1 MKRRTIARVIA
12 VILLSYA
19 CAFLLVDGHKSD
31 MAQYR
36 SLSHEAL
43 LANLGESHDADFNS
57 SFGESLLVIGL
68 VVLLVEGSAAL
79 FELAINRIAPP
90 HPAGTSEPVA
100 DASGT
105 RFH

>member
-19 CAFLLVDGHKSD
+19 SAFMLVDSHESD

-36 SLSHEAL
+36 SLSHAAL
-43 LANLGESHDADFNS
+43 LDTLAKTREGDFDTD
-57 SFGESLLVIGL
+57 FGGGLLVIGL
-68 VVLLVEGSAAL
+68 IVVLIEAMTAITV
-79 FELAINRIAPP
+79 LAIDRIAPP
-90 HPAGTSEPVA
+90 HPPGTSEPVA

-105 RFH
+105 HTH

>member
-19 CAFLLVDGHKSD
+19 CAFLLVSSDKSD
-31 MAQYR
+31 MTQYR
-36 SLSHEAL
+36 SLSHQAL
-43 LANLGESHDADFNS
+43 LATLAKSHEGDFSS
-57 SFGESLLVIGL
+57 SFGGSLLVIGL
-68 VVLLVEGSAAL
+68 VVVLIEGMTTIV
-79 FELAINRIAPP
+79 ELAINRISPLHPP
-90 HPAGTSEPVA
+90 GTSAPVA